1 MRWESGRRSD
11 NVQDVRGQSTGFG
24 SRGVKVGGIG
34 MVIALIAALVLGVD
48 PFALMNTVGNVTAPP
63 SPPTQASRPVPG
75 QGAPGAPAKD
85 EQAEFVSVVLADTED
100 TWGQI
105 FAAGGKR
112 YQPPKLVMFSGMVQ
126 SACGMTSAAAGP
138 FYCPADQKVY
148 IDLDFFRELDR
159 RFGAPGDFARAYV
172 IAHEVG
178 HHVQNLLGIAGQVH
192 NLQTRAS
199 EEQSNAL
206 SVRMELQADCLAGVW
221 GHHADKQRQLLEAGD
236 AEEGLRAAA
245 AIGDDN
251 IQRRS
256 AGYVRPES
264 WTHGSSD
271 MRVRWFKRGF
281 ETGRVEQCD
290 TFKAAQL

>member
-11 NVQDVRGQSTGFG
+11 NVEDIRGRSTGLG
-24 SRGVKVGGIG
+24 GRGVKLGGLG
-34 MVIALIAALVLGVD
+34 MVIAFIAALVLGVD
-48 PFALMNTVGNVTAPP
+48 PFALMSTVESVTAPP
-63 SPPTQASRPVPG
+63 SAPTQASRPAPG
-75 QGAPGAPAKD
+75 PGAPAKD

-105 FAAGGKR
+105 FGASGKR
-112 YQPPKLVMFSGMVQ
+112 YHPPKLVMFSGGVQ

-148 IDLDFFRELDR
+148 LDLDFFRELDR

-178 HHVQNLLGIAGQVH
+178 HHVQNLLGIAGQVRD
-192 NLQTRAS
+192 LQGRAS
-199 EEQSNAL
+199 ERDANAL

-221 GHHADKQRQLLEAGD
+221 GHHANRQRQLLEPGD
-236 AEEGLRAAA
+236 VEEGLRAAS

-251 IQRRS
+251 IQKRS

-271 MRVRWFKRGF
+271 MRVRWFKRGL
-281 ETGRVEQCD
+281 ESGRVEQCD
-290 TFKAAQL
+290 TFRAAQL

>member
-11 NVQDVRGQSTGFG
+11 NIEDIRGRGPGFG
-24 SRGVKVGGIG
+24 GRGMKIGGLG
-34 MVIALIAALVLGVD
+34 MIIVFIAALVLGVD
-48 PFALMNTVGNVTAPP
+48 PFALMSTVETVSGPP
-63 SPPTQASRPVPG
+63 SAPTQSSRPAPG
-75 QGAPGAPAKD
+75 QAAPGIPVKD

-105 FAAGGKR
+105 FTSGGKR
-112 YQPPKLVMFSGMVQ
+112 YQAPKLVMFSGMVQ

-178 HHVQNLLGIAGQVH
+178 HHVQNLLGVAGKVH
-192 NLQTRAS
+192 NLQSRAS
-199 EEQSNAL
+199 EQQAKAL

-221 GHHADKQRQLLEAGD
+221 GHHANKQRQLLEPGD

-251 IQRRS
+251 IQRQS

-271 MRVRWFKRGF
+271 MRVRWFKRGL
-281 ETGRVEQCD
+281 EGGRIDQCD
-290 TFKAAQL
+290 TFQAAQL

>member
-11 NVQDVRGQSTGFG
+11 NIEDIRGQRTGFG
-24 SRGVKVGGIG
+24 GRGVKLGGVGMI
-34 MVIALIAALVLGVD
+34 IAFIAALILGVD
-48 PFALMNTVGNVTAPP
+48 PFALMSTVETVTAPP
-63 SPPTQASRPVPG
+63 SVPPQATRPAPG
-75 QGAPGAPAKD
+75 QGVPGTAPKD

-105 FAAGGKR
+105 FSAGGKR
-112 YQPPKLVMFSGMVQ
+112 YQPPKLVMFSGVVQ

-138 FYCPADQKVY
+138 FYCPADRKVY

-199 EEQSNAL
+199 EQQANAL

-221 GHHADKQRQLLEAGD
+221 GHHANRQRQLLEPGD
-236 AEEGLRAAA
+236 VEEGLRAAA
-245 AIGDDN
+245 AIGDDS
-251 IQRRS
+251 IQKRT

-271 MRVRWFKRGF
+271 MRVRWFKRGLQS
-281 ETGRVEQCD
+281 GRVEQCD
-290 TFKAAQL
+290 TFQAAQL

>member
-1 MRWESGRRSD
+1 VSP
-11 NVQDVRGQSTGFG
+11 T
-24 SRGVKVGGIG
+24 
-34 MVIALIAALVLGVD
+34 
-48 PFALMNTVGNVTAPP
+48 TAP
-63 SPPTQASRPVPG
+63 
-75 QGAPGAPAKD
+75 KD

-100 TWGQI
+100 TWSQI

-112 YQPPKLVMFSGMVQ
+112 YRAPKLVMFSGMVQ

-178 HHVQNLLGIAGQVH
+178 HHVQNLLGVAGQVQ
-192 NLQTRAS
+192 NLQARAS
-199 EEQSNAL
+199 ERQANAL

-221 GHHADKQRQLLEAGD
+221 GHHANRQRQLLEPGD
-236 AEEGLRAAA
+236 VEEGMRAAA
-245 AIGDDN
+245 AIGDDT
-251 IQRRS
+251 IQKRS

-264 WTHGSSD
+264 WTHGSSE
-271 MRVRWFKRGF
+271 MRVRWFRRGL
-281 ETGRVEQCD
+281 ESGRVEQCD
-290 TFKAAQL
+290 TFQSAQL

>member
-11 NVQDVRGQSTGFG
+11 NVEDIRGRGTGFG
-24 SRGVKVGGIG
+24 GRGVKLGGLG
-34 MVIALIAALVLGVD
+34 MVIVFIAALVLGVD
-48 PFALMNTVGNVTAPP
+48 PFALMSTVETGSGPP
-63 SPPTQASRPVPG
+63 SAPTQASRPAPG
-75 QGAPGAPAKD
+75 QGAPGAPVKD

-178 HHVQNLLGIAGQVH
+178 HHVQNLLGIAGKVQ
-192 NLQTRAS
+192 NLQARAS
-199 EEQSNAL
+199 DQQVKAL

-221 GHHADKQRQLLEAGD
+221 GHHANRQRQLLESGD
-236 AEEGLRAAA
+236 VEEGLRAAA

-251 IQRRS
+251 IQKRS
-256 AGYVRPES
+256 AGQVRPES

-271 MRVRWFKRGF
+271 MRVRWFKRGI
-281 ETGRVEQCD
+281 ESGRVEQCD
-290 TFKAAQL
+290 TFQAAQL

>member
-112 YQPPKLVMFSGMVQ
+112 YQPPKLVMFSGLVQ

-281 ETGRVEQCD
+281 QTGRVEQCD

>member
-11 NVQDVRGQSTGFG
+11 NVEDVRGRGTGLG

-34 MVIALIAALVLGVD
+34 MVIALIAALVLGID
-48 PFALMNTVGNVTAPP
+48 PFALMNTVGNVTAPA
-63 SPPTQASRPVPG
+63 SPPTQASRPGPG
-75 QGAPGAPAKD
+75 QAAPGAPAKD

-112 YQPPKLVMFSGMVQ
+112 YQPPKLVMFSGLVQ

-192 NLQTRAS
+192 NLQTRTS

-281 ETGRVEQCD
+281 QTGRVEQCD

>member
-11 NVQDVRGQSTGFG
+11 NVEDIRGRSTGFG
-24 SRGVKVGGIG
+24 SRGVKVGGLG
-34 MVIALIAALVLGVD
+34 MVVVFIAALVLGVD
-48 PFALMNTVGNVTAPP
+48 PFALMSTVETVGAPP
-63 SPPTQASRPVPG
+63 SAPTQASRPAPG
-75 QGAPGAPAKD
+75 QGTPSAPAKD

-105 FAAGGKR
+105 FAASGKR
-112 YQPPKLVMFSGMVQ
+112 YQPPKLVMFSGAVQ

-178 HHVQNLLGIAGQVH
+178 HHVQNLLGIAGKVH
-192 NLQTRAS
+192 NLQARAS
-199 EEQSNAL
+199 EQQGKAL

-221 GHHADKQRQLLEAGD
+221 GHHANKQRQLLEPGD
-236 AEEGLRAAA
+236 MEEGLRAAS

-251 IQRRS
+251 IQRQS

-271 MRVRWFKRGF
+271 MRVRWFKRGL
-281 ETGRVEQCD
+281 ESGQVEQCD

>member
-11 NVQDVRGQSTGFG
+11 NVEDIRGRGAGFG
-24 SRGVKVGGIG
+24 GRGVKIGGLG
-34 MVIALIAALVLGVD
+34 MVIVFIAALVLGVD
-48 PFALMNTVGNVTAPP
+48 PFALMSTVETVSGPP
-63 SPPTQASRPVPG
+63 SAPTQSSRPAPG
-75 QGAPGAPAKD
+75 KGAPGQPAKD

-105 FAAGGKR
+105 FTAGGKR
-112 YQPPKLVMFSGMVQ
+112 YQAPKLVMFSGMVQ

-178 HHVQNLLGIAGQVH
+178 HHVQTLLGVAGQVH
-192 NLQTRAS
+192 NLQARAS
-199 EEQSNAL
+199 EQQAKAL

-221 GHHADKQRQLLEAGD
+221 GHHANKQRQLLEPGD
-236 AEEGLRAAA
+236 VEEGLRAAA

-251 IQRRS
+251 IQRQS

-271 MRVRWFKRGF
+271 MRVRWFKRGL
-281 ETGRVEQCD
+281 ESGRIEQCD
-290 TFKAAQL
+290 TFQAAQL

>member
-11 NVQDVRGQSTGFG
+11 NVEDIRGRGTGFG
-24 SRGVKVGGIG
+24 GRGVKLGGLG
-34 MVIALIAALVLGVD
+34 MVIVFIAALVLGVD
-48 PFALMNTVGNVTAPP
+48 PFALMSTVETVSGPP
-63 SPPTQASRPVPG
+63 SAPTQASRPAPG
-75 QGAPGAPAKD
+75 QAAPGAPVKD

-178 HHVQNLLGIAGQVH
+178 HHVQNLLGIAGKVQ
-192 NLQTRAS
+192 NLQARAS
-199 EEQSNAL
+199 DQQVKAL

-221 GHHADKQRQLLEAGD
+221 GHHANRQRQLLESGD
-236 AEEGLRAAA
+236 VEEGLRAAA

-251 IQRRS
+251 IQKHS
-256 AGYVRPES
+256 AGQVRPES

-271 MRVRWFKRGF
+271 MRVRWFKRGI
-281 ETGRVEQCD
+281 ESGRVEQCD
-290 TFKAAQL
+290 TFQAAQL

>member
-1 MRWESGRRSD
+1 MKWESGRRSD
-11 NVQDVRGQSTGFG
+11 NVEDIRGQGPGFG
-24 SRGVKVGGIG
+24 GRGIKIGGLG
-34 MVIALIAALVLGVD
+34 MVIAFVAALLLGVD
-48 PFALMNTVGNVTAPP
+48 PFALMSTVENVAPP
-63 SPPTQASRPVPG
+63 PQTQTKPAPPPG
-75 QGAPGAPAKD
+75 TPGAAKD

-105 FAAGGKR
+105 FAKSGKQ
-112 YQPPKLVMFSGMVQ
+112 YQPPKLVMFSGGVQ

-138 FYCPADQKVY
+138 FYCPGDRKVY
-148 IDLDFFRELDR
+148 VDLDFFRELDR

-178 HHVQNLLGIAGQVH
+178 HHVQNLLGIAGQVS
-192 NLQTRAS
+192 NLQARAS
-199 EEQSNAL
+199 EQQANAL

-221 GHHADKQRQLLEAGD
+221 GYHADKQRQLLDPGD
-236 AEEGLRAAA
+236 VEEGLRAAS
-245 AIGDDN
+245 AIGDDT
-251 IQRRS
+251 IQKRS

-271 MRVRWFKRGF
+271 MRVRWFKRGL
-281 ETGRVEQCD
+281 ETGRVDQCD

>member
-1 MRWESGRRSD
+1 
-11 NVQDVRGQSTGFG
+11 
-24 SRGVKVGGIG
+24 
-34 MVIALIAALVLGVD
+34 
-48 PFALMNTVGNVTAPP
+48 
-63 SPPTQASRPVPG
+63 
-75 QGAPGAPAKD
+75 
-85 EQAEFVSVVLADTED
+85 
-100 TWGQI
+100 
-105 FAAGGKR
+105 
-112 YQPPKLVMFSGMVQ
+112 
-126 SACGMTSAAAGP
+126 
-138 FYCPADQKVY
+138 VY

-192 NLQTRAS
+192 NLQTRTS

-281 ETGRVEQCD
+281 QTGRVEQCD